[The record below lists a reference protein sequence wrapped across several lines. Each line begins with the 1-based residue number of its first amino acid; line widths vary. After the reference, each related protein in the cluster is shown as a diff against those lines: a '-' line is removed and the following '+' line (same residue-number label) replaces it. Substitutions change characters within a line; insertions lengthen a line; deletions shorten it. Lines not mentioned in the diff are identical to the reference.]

1 MSINNIYCFGDGYAL
16 GHIWPEWPQILQ
28 ALLPEC
34 KVSVIA
40 GVGAGPEWLVTR
52 LVQEL
57 EHMHNSTVIFQWPQS
72 NRFDKLVTD
81 QRWQHIG
88 QQDPVYHFNFHSAK
102 QQTWWLSSAS
112 DHSDVRQYH
121 KTVQLAQHQQR
132 LDNYQ
137 ILVRNTLEN
146 IGCHVVFT
154 STHTQ
159 EQFSKQTQ
167 FSNIRQQQV
176 QPSPLVHFYFVK
188 EVLLPQLKQKPVAMD
203 RLRQLIVDQSWI
215 AYDPDRESIWQQL
228 CIDAL
233 DHSKV
238 DHNGL
243 AQTGCIMIAK
253 TKSA

>member
-1 MSINNIYCFGDGYAL
+1 MSTNNLYCFGDGYAT
-16 GHIWPEWPQILQ
+16 GHLWPEWPQILQ

-34 KVSVIA
+34 KVTTIA

-52 LVQEL
+52 LVQDL
-57 EHMHNSTVIFQWPQS
+57 PHMHNSTVIFQWPQP
-72 NRFDKLVTD
+72 NRFDKLITD
-81 QRWQHIG
+81 QHWKQIG
-88 QQDPVYHFNFHSAK
+88 QQDPVYHFNFHSSHN
-102 QQTWWLSSAS
+102 QTWWLSSAS
-112 DHSDVRQYH
+112 QHPEVTHYH

-159 EQFSKQTQ
+159 EQFSKQTR
-167 FSNIRQQQV
+167 FSNVRQQQV

-203 RLRQLIVDQSWI
+203 RLEQLIVDQSWI
-215 AYDPDRESIWQQL
+215 AYDPDRESIWQQIKL
-228 CIDAL
+228 FL
-233 DHSKV
+233 P
-238 DHNGL
+238 
-243 AQTGCIMIAK
+243 
-253 TKSA
+253 